1 MNSQQTI
8 ATTCPQCGMQHTAPA
23 TPIIDVSQNPALK
36 QTFLQGQLNVGQ
48 CPQCG
53 AVYPLNTTMLYHDA
67 EKELALVFSPPS
79 MGVSH
84 DDEQRK
90 IGRLTTQL
98 MNDLPPEQRKGY
110 LFNPQMF
117 IKIDTMIKTILA
129 ADGITEEVIE
139 AQNQRFS
146 LLEKLMKVQSEA
158 EINQLVVE
166 NKAMLDFQFFEILT
180 SLALQALQSGD
191 EASGQN
197 LLGFRQMLS
206 QQVENG
212 ETFVTEID
220 EKIGL
225 RTLNPENLF
234 ENLRA
239 TEDDD
244 EFAALVSSGKGLL
257 NYEFFQNLT
266 EKIEAAV
273 KENDTVEAETLKTLR
288 TRIMETASKLEA
300 NAKAMMD
307 GANSLLETL
316 LKSSDPQA
324 YIKENLD
331 KFDEAFL
338 SVLVA
343 NIQHAEASKQSN
355 AVQALS
361 TLYQMVMNELQS
373 NLPPEMQLLNQLV
386 MAQTPANIK
395 STLEENKTLITPKF
409 SEMIDALE
417 VDVQTRGE
425 LEVLPVLQEIKKQVT
440 SLLDGGSS
448 KGHILIA

>member
-1 MNSQQTI
+1 MSSQQMV

-23 TPIIDVSQNPALK
+23 MPIINVNQDPALK
-36 QTFLQGQLNVGQ
+36 QAFLQGQLNVGQ
-48 CPQCG
+48 CPQCR
-53 AVYPLNTTMLYHDA
+53 AVYPLNIAMLYHDA

-79 MGVSH
+79 MGLSH

-110 LFNPQMF
+110 LFSPQMF
-117 IKIDTMIKTILA
+117 IKIDTLIKTILA

-139 AQNQRFS
+139 AQNQRFN

-158 EINQLVVE
+158 DINRLVTE

-180 SLALQALQSGD
+180 SLAMQALQSGD
-191 EASGQN
+191 EGSGQN

-206 QQVENG
+206 QLVENG
-212 ETFVTEID
+212 EKFTTEID

-225 RTLNPENLF
+225 RTLNPENLL

-239 TEDDD
+239 TENDD
-244 EFAALVSSGKGLL
+244 EFAALVSSGRGLL

-266 EKIEAAV
+266 EKIETAIKA
-273 KENDTVEAETLKTLR
+273 NDTAEAETLKVLR
-288 TRIMETASKLEA
+288 TRIMETSTKLEA
-300 NAKAMMD
+300 NTKAMLD
-307 GANSLLETL
+307 GANSLLEAL
-316 LKSSDPQA
+316 LKSSDPQSF
-324 YIKENLD
+324 IKENLD

-338 SVLVA
+338 SVLIA
-343 NIQHAEASKQSN
+343 NIQHAEESKQSN

-361 TLYQMVMNELQS
+361 ALYQMIMNELQS

-386 MAQTPANIK
+386 MSQTPTNIQ
-395 STLEENKTLITPKF
+395 SILEENKTLVTPKF
-409 SEMIDALE
+409 SEMIDTLE
-417 VDVQTRGE
+417 SDVQARGE
-425 LEVLPVLQEIKKQVT
+425 LEVLPVLKEIKKQVT
-440 SLLDGGSS
+440 TLLGGGSS
-448 KGHILIA
+448 NNHILIA